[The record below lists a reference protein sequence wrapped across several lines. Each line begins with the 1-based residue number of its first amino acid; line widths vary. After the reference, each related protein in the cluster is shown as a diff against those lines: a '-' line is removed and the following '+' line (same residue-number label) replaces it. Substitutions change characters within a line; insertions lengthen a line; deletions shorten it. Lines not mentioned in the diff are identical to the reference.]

1 MITVMLCNKII
12 NPSELFIRGR
22 KLNIYLVFITEACF
36 SVPKYMRIN
45 SAHNFIIRFPNKR
58 ELQQVALNHSPDIE
72 FWEVLQ

>member
-1 MITVMLCNKII
+1 MITVMLCNKNI

-45 SAHNFIIRFPNKR
+45 SAHNFIIRFPN
-58 ELQQVALNHSPDIE
+58 N
-72 FWEVLQ
+72 